1 MPRTLRSLLSV
12 LFFGL
17 LLCSF
22 SASLSDAVAGAM
34 TGATTGATAQPQP
47 AATNRAGQAAEVGAD
62 QPESP
67 PASARPTTPP
77 NIESPSYMEPV
88 LQPVRG
94 LSILLDDLEKTVD
107 RVREREEE
115 LARVR
120 FEIDK
125 VPAEARRA
133 IDAIRPRLDDARAQI
148 DKLGPAPKPEQ
159 PSETAEIAAER
170 ARLAAVVSQLD
181 GAIKSAELAGERARQ
196 LNGRVQEYRQKLFAA
211 QVLRRTKHSP
221 LKPSLWQDVFGEM
234 PRAAHEIAAIGRGWW
249 ISASVRWMELVGILA
264 LALAVYFGL
273 RALRRKLVR
282 SRLRSAREHLPRFFE
297 RAAVASVMAPAI
309 ALPAGAASILVYVA
323 LESRD
328 LLYLQ
333 TARFAE
339 VVLTA
344 ALIFIVVAALSRAI
358 LQPGRDNWRL
368 LNLSGVSARRLNR
381 LTRTA
386 AMVYGIDLV
395 VKDVIRMLYLPFQ
408 VSVAQAFVFSLVFSG
423 LLLAL
428 ARTPLEPRVADI
440 QDLPISRWRP
450 YWLKLPLVLVAV
462 AIAGASLLGYV
473 ALGRYISAQVVLTGT
488 AVVAI
493 VLLHLAI
500 RAAAGDSSIPGDSV
514 GARLLSGVVT
524 LDESQQV
531 QIDRVVYVA
540 FNLVLALLAG
550 PLLLAAWGF
559 SAPEILGLLNSAIFG
574 FEVAGVRISPTRI
587 LAAVALFAALVF
599 ATRLLQRWLSATVL
613 QPSRID
619 SGLANSIHT
628 GVGYA
633 GFALAAL
640 AAVSYGGLDI
650 TNVAIIAG
658 ALSVGIG
665 FGLQSIANNFV
676 SGLILLVERPVK
688 VGDWISVGNFEG
700 HVRRISVRS
709 TEIETFDRSSVI
721 IPNSELI
728 TGSVKNRTHRNALG
742 RVDVPVGVS
751 YRSDPEVVKALLEK
765 VTLESSMVLKFPAP
779 IISFDSFAA
788 SSLDFTVRAFISD
801 VNKSTATATDLR
813 LRIFKALQQ
822 AGIEIP
828 FPQTDVHLR
837 DLDLVKSIVGRLAE
851 ERARKAA
858 EAQVSSEQPVP
869 AGVRS

>member
-1 MPRTLRSLLSV
+1 MPRTFRPLLFV
-12 LFFGL
+12 LFFEL
-17 LLCSF
+17 LLCSL
-22 SASLSDAVAGAM
+22 SARSSDALAGAM
-34 TGATTGATAQPQP
+34 TGAAAQTQP
-47 AATNRAGQAAEVGAD
+47 AATKETGQTTGAPAA
-62 QPESP
+62 QPATP
-67 PASARPTTPP
+67 PATLPATPAAP
-77 NIESPSYMEPV
+77 AGIEPPSFLEPV

-94 LSILLDDLEKTVD
+94 LSIQLDDLEKAVD
-107 RVREREEE
+107 RVQEREDE
-115 LARVR
+115 LSQVR
-120 FEIDK
+120 LEIDK
-125 VPAEARRA
+125 IPADARRA
-133 IDAIRPRLDDARAQI
+133 IDAIRPRLDDARAQLE
-148 DKLGPAPKPEQ
+148 KLGPAPKPDQ
-159 PSETAEIAAER
+159 PAEAAEIAADR
-170 ARLAAVVSQLD
+170 ARLAAIVTQLD
-181 GAIKSAELAGERARQ
+181 GAMKSAELSAERARQ

-211 QVLRRTKHSP
+211 QVLRRTKQSP
-221 LKPSLWQDVFGEM
+221 LKLSLWQDVAGAM
-234 PRAAHEIAAIGRGWW
+234 PKAAREVAAIGRGWW
-249 ISASVRWMELVGILA
+249 LSASARWMELVGILA
-264 LALAVYFGL
+264 LALVVYFVL
-273 RALRRKLVR
+273 RALRRRVVR
-282 SRLRSAREHLPRFFE
+282 RRLLPASEHVPRFFE

-309 ALPAGAASILVYVA
+309 ALPAAAASILVYVG

-339 VVLTA
+339 VALTA
-344 ALIFIVVAALSRAI
+344 LLIFIAVAALSRAI
-358 LQPGRDNWRL
+358 LQPGRGNWRL
-368 LNLSGVSARRLNR
+368 LNLSGHSARRLNW

-395 VKDVIRMLYLPFQ
+395 LKDVIRMLYLPFQ
-408 VSVAQAFVFSLVFSG
+408 VSVAQAFVFSLVFAG

-428 ARTPLEPRVADI
+428 ARTPLEPRVADV
-440 QDLPISRWRP
+440 QDLPISRWQP

-462 AIAGASLLGYV
+462 AIAVASLLGYV
-473 ALGRYISAQVVLTGT
+473 ALGRYISAQVVLTAT
-488 AVVAI
+488 AVVGI

-524 LDESQQV
+524 LDEFQQA
-531 QIDRVVYVA
+531 QIDRVVYIA
-540 FNLVLALLAG
+540 FNLVLAFLAV

-559 SAPEILGLLNSAIFG
+559 SAPEIIALVNSAIFG
-574 FEVAGVRISPTRI
+574 FDIAGVRISPTRI
-587 LAAVALFAALVF
+587 LAAIALFIILVF
-599 ATRLLQRWLSATVL
+599 ATRLVQRWLSATVL

-633 GFALAAL
+633 GYAIAAL
-640 AAVSYGGLDI
+640 VAVSYGGLDI

-665 FGLQSIANNFV
+665 FGMQSIANNFV

-688 VGDWISVGNFEG
+688 VGDWIGVGNYEG

-721 IPNSELI
+721 VPNSELI
-728 TGSVKNRTHRNALG
+728 TSSVKNRTHRNALG
-742 RVDVPVGVS
+742 RVDVAVGVA
-751 YRSDPEVVKALLEK
+751 YNSDPEAVKALLEK
-765 VTLESSMVLKFPAP
+765 VALESQMVLKFPAP
-779 IISFDSFAA
+779 VVSFDNFAA
-788 SSLDFTVRAFISD
+788 SSLDFTVRAYVSD
-801 VNKSTATATDLR
+801 VNKSVATATDLR

-837 DLDLVKSIVGRLAE
+837 DLDLVKAVVGRIAE

-858 EAQVSSEQPVP
+858 EAQVSSNEPP
-869 AGVRS
+869 APGMRPS